1 MHALRLTSNEHAL
14 GSLRAFRGGNY
25 SPDEIYGQSQPC
37 DPSGVAAG
45 YRVFAAETNPFG
57 VAVMAA
63 MKT

>member
-1 MHALRLTSNEHAL
+1 MGNRN
-14 GSLRAFRGGNY
+14 RAIHQAF
-25 SPDEIYGQSQPC
+25 
-37 DPSGVAAG
+37 AAG